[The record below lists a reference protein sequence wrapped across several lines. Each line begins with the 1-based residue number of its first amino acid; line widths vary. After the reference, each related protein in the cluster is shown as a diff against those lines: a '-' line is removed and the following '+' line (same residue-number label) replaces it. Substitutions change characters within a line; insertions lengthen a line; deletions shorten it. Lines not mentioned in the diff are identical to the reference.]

1 MVLWWPVW
9 RCRGSGSGG
18 GEGGEDVES
27 ELLVEMMVEVVVD
40 PGGGGG
46 DSGGGGGD
54 AGHKHLIPNWSLL
67 AIVQNGPFLTAHVGF
82 QRSPELCRCKG
93 RPATE

>member
-1 MVLWWPVW
+1 MW

-54 AGHKHLIPNWSLL
+54 AGGGGGEGGLL
-67 AIVQNGPFLTAHVGF
+67 HCWWECKLVQPLWRRVWRFLKKLEIKQIGRAHV
-82 QRSPELCRCKG
+82 
-93 RPATE
+93 